1 MSYAVIFTSKQSSNT
16 KGYASMAKK
25 IEDLAKLQK
34 GFLGIES
41 AKDGIGITVSYWES
55 LNDIREWKLQ
65 SEHLVAQHAGKSL
78 WYDWYKV
85 RICKI
90 EREYS
95 FVSPK

>member
-1 MSYAVIFTSKQSSNT
+1 MSYAVIFTSKESSNT
-16 KGYASMAKK
+16 KGYASMANK
-25 IEDLAKLQK
+25 IEELAKLQP

-55 LNDIREWKLQ
+55 LNHIKEWKLQ
-65 SEHLVAQHAGKSL
+65 SEHLLAQQAGKSF

-95 FVSPK
+95 FTKP

>member
-1 MSYAVIFTSKQSSNT
+1 
-16 KGYASMAKK
+16 MANK
-25 IEDLAKLQK
+25 IEELAKLQP

-55 LNDIREWKLQ
+55 LNHIKEWKLQ
-65 SEHLVAQHAGKSL
+65 SEHLLAQQVGKSL

-95 FVSPK
+95 FTKP

>member
-16 KGYASMAKK
+16 KGNASMANK
-25 IEDLAKLQK
+25 IEELAKLQP

-55 LNDIREWKLQ
+55 LNHIKAWKLQ
-65 SEHLVAQHAGKSL
+65 SEHLLAQQAGKSL

-95 FVSPK
+95 FTKP

>member
-16 KGYASMAKK
+16 KGYASMANK
-25 IEDLAKLQK
+25 IEELAKIQP

-41 AKDGIGITVSYWES
+41 VKDGIGITVSYWES
-55 LNDIREWKLQ
+55 LNHIKEWKLQ
-65 SEHLVAQHAGKSL
+65 SEHLLAQQAGKSF

-95 FVSPK
+95 FTKP

>member
-1 MSYAVIFTSKQSSNT
+1 
-16 KGYASMAKK
+16 MANK
-25 IEDLAKLQK
+25 IEELAKLQP

-55 LNDIREWKLQ
+55 LNHIKAWKLQ
-65 SEHLVAQHAGKSL
+65 SEHLLAQQVGKSL

-95 FVSPK
+95 FTKP

>member
-16 KGYASMAKK
+16 KGYASMANK
-25 IEDLAKLQK
+25 IEELAKLQP

-55 LNDIREWKLQ
+55 LNHIKEWKLQ
-65 SEHLVAQHAGKSL
+65 SEHLLAQQVGKSL

-95 FVSPK
+95 FTKP

>member
-1 MSYAVIFTSKQSSNT
+1 
-16 KGYASMAKK
+16 MANK
-25 IEDLAKLQK
+25 IEELAKIQP

-55 LNDIREWKLQ
+55 LNHIKAWKLQ
-65 SEHLVAQHAGKSL
+65 SEHLLAQQVGKSL

-95 FVSPK
+95 FTKP